1 MNVVNLDIAREQKG
15 LEREYV
21 ELQDFAYELGE
32 EEAMVIVQRTLAD
45 RREAERKKILYA
57 VANWKEW
64 AEIGTSFRQRRET
77 LGLSMAGTARKLGIG
92 WGRLRRFEAG
102 EPVRDAKLLARCYD
116 YFLREHE
123 AKK

>member
-64 AEIGTSFRQRRET
+64 AEIGASFRQRREA
-77 LGLSMAGTARKLGIG
+77 LGLSMAGTARELGIG